1 METDTLWE
9 RIKQGVM
16 ESATTAAEKA
26 EYLGKIGRARLDI
39 AGTRHAIHEGF
50 AELGGVVYAYLQDG
64 KKAAVAQK
72 EDVQTLIDKIGDLE
86 GLLRDREAALG
97 ELRDGNNGDEV
108 PDGESS
114 SR

>member
-1 METDTLWE
+1 METDTLWD
-9 RIKQGVM
+9 RIKQGIL
-16 ESATTAAEKA
+16 ESANSAAEKA

-39 AGTRHAIHEGF
+39 AGTRHAIHETF
-50 AELGGVVYAYLQDG
+50 AELGGVVYTYLRDG

-72 EDVQTLIDKIGDLE
+72 EDVQTLIEKIGDLE

-97 ELRDGNNGDEV
+97 KIRDGNNGDEV

-114 SR
+114 AR